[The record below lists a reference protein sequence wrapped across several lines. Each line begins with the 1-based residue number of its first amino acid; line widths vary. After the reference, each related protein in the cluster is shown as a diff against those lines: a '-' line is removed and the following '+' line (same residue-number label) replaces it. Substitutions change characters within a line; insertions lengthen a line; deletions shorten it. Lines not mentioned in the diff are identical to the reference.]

1 MTRVRYAS
9 VATLTALLALAAL
22 SAQAQTQGTNSFSQR
37 SLFAD
42 RKAHRTGDMLTVLIT
57 ESAAANA
64 TAQTTTNKD
73 DNAFAFLTT
82 PDSDKRWGG
91 GIRSDFKGGGQIQ
104 RTGQL
109 LARLAVVV
117 DSIDVNGNLTIR
129 GEQDIRV
136 NNERQRI
143 ALTGVIRSEDIAPD
157 NTIQSS
163 RISQAKIEFK
173 GDGVLA
179 RRQKPGII
187 SRIFS
192 LFGLN

>member
-1 MTRVRYAS
+1 MTRVRHAS
-9 VATLTALLALAAL
+9 VAMLTAFLGLTALSAH
-22 SAQAQTQGTNSFSQR
+22 AQAPSTNSLVQR

-57 ESAAANA
+57 ESAAANT

-73 DNAFAFLTT
+73 DNAFAFLAT
-82 PDSDKRWGG
+82 PDSDKRWGA
-91 GIRSDFKGGGQIQ
+91 GIRSDFAGGGQIQ
-104 RTGQL
+104 RSGQL

-117 DSIDVNGNLTIR
+117 DSIDENGNLTIR

-163 RISQAKIEFK
+163 RISQAQIEFK

-179 RRQKPGII
+179 RRQKPGLI
-187 SRIFS
+187 SRVLS

>member
-1 MTRVRYAS
+1 MTKVRFAS
-9 VATLTALLALAAL
+9 VTTLAALLGLAAL
-22 SAQAQTQGTNSFSQR
+22 SAQAGEQDANSFTQR

-42 RKAHRTGDMLTVLIT
+42 RKAHRSGDMLTVLIT

-73 DNAFAFLTT
+73 DNASANITT
-82 PDSDKRWGG
+82 PDSTRRWGG
-91 GIRSDFKGGGQIQ
+91 GIRSDFSGGGQIQ

-117 DSIDVNGNLTIR
+117 DSIDANGNLMIH

-136 NNERQRI
+136 NNEHQRI

-157 NTIQSS
+157 NTVQSS
-163 RISQAKIEFK
+163 RVAQAKIEFK

-179 RRQKPGII
+179 RRQKPGLI
-187 SRIFS
+187 SRIMS

>member
-1 MTRVRYAS
+1 MTRFRHAS
-9 VATLTALLALAAL
+9 VATLTALLTLTAI
-22 SAQAQTQGTNSFSQR
+22 SAGAQTQDANSFTQR

-42 RKAHRTGDMLTVLIT
+42 RKAHRLGDMLTVLIT

-64 TAQTTTNKD
+64 TAQTTTKKD
-73 DNAFAFLTT
+73 DSASAFLST
-82 PDSDKRWGG
+82 PESERRWGG
-91 GIRSDFKGGGQIQ
+91 GLRSDFSGGGQIQ

-117 DSIDVNGNLTIR
+117 DSIDANGNLGIR

-136 NNERQRI
+136 NNEHQRI

-157 NTIQSS
+157 NTVQSS
-163 RISQAKIEFK
+163 RVSQAKIEFK

-179 RRQKPGII
+179 RRQKPGLI
-187 SRIFS
+187 SRILS

>member
-9 VATLTALLALAAL
+9 VATLTALLALTVL
-22 SAQAQTQGTNSFSQR
+22 SAQAQSQGADSFTQR

-42 RKAHRTGDMLTVLIT
+42 RKAHRMGDILTVLIT

-64 TAQTTTNKD
+64 TAQTSTRKD
-73 DNAFAFLTT
+73 DNASAVLTT
-82 PDSDKRWGG
+82 PDSDRRWGG
-91 GIRSDFKGGGQIQ
+91 GIRSDFTGGGQIQ

-109 LARLAVVV
+109 LAKLAVMVE
-117 DSIDVNGNLTIR
+117 SIDENGNLRVR

-143 ALTGVIRSEDIAPD
+143 ALTGVIRSEDIGPD

-179 RRQKPGII
+179 RRQRPGLI
-187 SRIFS
+187 SRILS